1 MPALRGVCLHS
12 FLQRD
17 KNSTWEG
24 KKGRCDLEKSK
35 RSIIKIDEFV
45 LPSNSSSRSPS
56 FLRALSQVL
65 KRIICEKQKDLLL
78 YSKMGK
84 KQTDVIGERGEISNL
99 SRDQKDKANST
110 QTLGRVFLSF
120 QSHTEIKL
128 NLLICNAESYVHGVC
143 VHPCSKCGCTSAR
156 H

>member
-12 FLQRD
+12 FLQLD

-24 KKGRCDLEKSK
+24 KKERCDLEKSK

-65 KRIICEKQKDLLL
+65 KCIICEKQKDLLL

-84 KQTDVIGERGEISNL
+84 KQTDAIGERGEN
-99 SRDQKDKANST
+99 
-110 QTLGRVFLSF
+110 
-120 QSHTEIKL
+120 
-128 NLLICNAESYVHGVC
+128 
-143 VHPCSKCGCTSAR
+143 
-156 H
+156 